1 MAKNDA
7 ILLDGIVDEK
17 MKAEFRDRGEA
28 FELLAFEQILKSFDL
43 TQEEV
48 DAGWVDGRNDG
59 GIDGFF
65 TFLNGILVRNIESQI
80 WPRKGAAID
89 IWIISCKH
97 KDSFKQE
104 TFNTIIPTIE
114 ELLDFGKD
122 PSEFEGKYSNEL
134 IAARQIAAQVYQ
146 RTASSLPSIH
156 FHVGYACRGDI
167 SDLEENV
174 RARGNQIERLIND
187 YFSGAKVDVE
197 YFGASELI
205 ELHRKNRVILE
216 LTYSELLTSGQ
227 DAYVLLVPMDA
238 YANFIR
244 DENNNLRRYLFDSN
258 VRDFLGQSRVNQDI
272 SNTLQNP
279 EGPNFW
285 WLNNGVTI
293 LATQAVQLGR
303 TQRGSALQLHD
314 VQIVNGLQTTQ
325 SIHNHYGDSHRL
337 MAEES
342 KRQVLVKVI
351 VSDDVDVRDSII
363 QATNNQNT
371 VELAALN
378 ATDKIQR
385 DIEMILERHGWY
397 YERRKNYY
405 KNIGKPADRFI
416 TPLYLA
422 TAFTAIVHRAPHI
435 SGWLKSRFMRN
446 ESSYAAIFSDQ
457 VPIELWPKIAEI
469 MRATEVAMQAP
480 LSRIVARPIRMQG
493 VWRGAVAICA
503 LGKIHGSFDLPPAK
517 LMVTDTSK
525 ISKDLI
531 AEILQ
536 NISGGSSANAQ
547 TLTRDGRR
555 LDDICKRFGEEEGIE
570 NWQSIGK
577 WSIPYA
583 SQSVRLKPKKAA
595 APLPS
600 SPESK
605 ITAPMS
611 KEFLDAIDA
620 LLPQQPW
627 PPGIQEMLVQ
637 ALSSDRKTVRAG
649 IDKLIEDGRR
659 YNQHH
664 GVVVDKDGTIVALD
678 ELRANRNFRIG
689 EKYSAA

>member
-7 ILLDGIVDEK
+7 ILLDGIIEEK
-17 MKAEFRDRGEA
+17 MKAEFRDKGET

-43 TQEEV
+43 TQEEI

-65 TFLNGILVRNIESQI
+65 TFLNGILVRNLETQT
-80 WPRKGAAID
+80 WPRKGASID

-97 KDSFKQE
+97 RDSFKQE
-104 TFNTIIPTIE
+104 TLNTIIPTIE

-122 PSEFEGKYSNEL
+122 PIQFEGKYSAEL
-134 IAARQIAAQVYQ
+134 ITARQIAAQVYQ

-174 RARGNQIERLIND
+174 RARGNQIARLIND

-216 LTYSELLTSGQ
+216 LNYSELLTSGQ
-227 DAYVLLVPMDA
+227 DAYILLVPIDA
-238 YANFIR
+238 YANFIC
-244 DENNNLRRYLFDSN
+244 DESGNLRRYLFDSN

-272 SNTLQNP
+272 TNTLQNHD
-279 EGPNFW
+279 GPNFW
-285 WLNNGVTI
+285 WLNNGVTM
-293 LATQAVQLGR
+293 LATQAIQLGR

-325 SIHNHYGDSHRL
+325 SIYNHYGNSGAKTSSESH
-337 MAEES
+337 
-342 KRQVLVKVI
+342 RQVLVKVI
-351 VSDDVDVRDSII
+351 VSDDTDVRDSII

-422 TAFTAIVHRAPHI
+422 SAFAAIALRAPHI
-435 SGWLKSRFMRN
+435 SGHLKTRFMRN
-446 ESSYAAIFSDQ
+446 ESSYSAIFNDQ
-457 VPIELWPKIAEI
+457 VPIELWPKVAEI
-469 MRATEVAMQAP
+469 MRAIEVSMQSP
-480 LSRIVARPIRMQG
+480 LAQLVSRPARMQG
-493 VWRGAVAICA
+493 IWRGAVAICA
-503 LGKIHGSFDLPPAK
+503 LGKIHGSFDLSPAK
-517 LMVTDTSK
+517 IISTDTTQ
-525 ISKDLI
+525 ISKSLI
-531 AEILQ
+531 REILQ
-536 NISGGSSANAQ
+536 KIIGDFAHNPQA
-547 TLTRDGRR
+547 LTREGRR
-555 LDDICKRFGEEEGIE
+555 LDEICKRYGESEDIQ
-570 NWQSIGK
+570 NVQVIGK
-577 WSIPYA
+577 WNIPYIT
-583 SQSVRLKPKKAA
+583 QSVRLRPKN
-595 APLPS
+595 S
-600 SPESK
+600 STEATSSVAS
-605 ITAPMS
+605 IEIS
-611 KEFLDAIDA
+611 EELLDEMDT
-620 LLPQQPW
+620 LLPAQPW
-627 PPGIQEMLVQ
+627 PPGIQEMLMA
-637 ALSSDRKTVRAG
+637 ALKTDKRTVRAG
-649 IDKLIEDGRR
+649 IDELIRSGRR
-659 YNQHH
+659 HNQHH
-664 GVVVDKDGTIVALD
+664 GVVVDKDGIIVDVD
-678 ELRANRNFRIG
+678 EGRADSRYRVG
-689 EKYSAA
+689 AKYRSEA